1 MASYDWM
8 CFAGTE
14 IINASRL
21 SQMIAA
27 GHGPQGITCQTC
39 APCPDLD
46 RALGYDAAYNPA
58 DNPWFD
64 PADPDSLDFAG
75 LLVTSVTGLEPGP
88 ITRTVTQNASQGA
101 TLGQPVQAAPSI
113 VVTGLLMA
121 ATCCASDYGLR
132 WLRSVLQGACG
143 GGCSGDDLVFL
154 SCVPEFPDEDCGPVD
169 FPAALAPYYRTFK
182 NAACIAGPD
191 VSQIIPRGC
200 PGCYDCG
207 ITEVTFTLSAADPC
221 VYRDP
226 VRISTGSLDLQPTTG
241 TCVEWIDN
249 SLLDQDCSGD
259 DSCSTAMNCATDPNC
274 VDVSPP
280 SMPTLT
286 NPCVND
292 CLPAAQYGA
301 CIDIPAGTFPNTTQG
316 TLVLSIFTG
325 DLPMR
330 NIQIKVWQNPLN
342 LPADQLEDCAMCS
355 VLAISY
361 VAANSTLT
369 IDGGARTATIS
380 CVGGTSVR
388 ANPYIAS
395 GTGSA
400 NFAYPNFAG
409 CGEQFTVCI
418 TAAAPI
424 DNSGATFTVDAITKE
439 C

>member
-1 MASYDWM
+1 MANYDWM

-21 SQMIAA
+21 AQMIAA

-46 RALGYDAAYNPA
+46 RALGYNAPFNPA
-58 DNPWFD
+58 DSPWFD
-64 PADPDSLDFAG
+64 PAEPDSLDFAG

-88 ITRTVTQNASQGA
+88 VTRTVSQNGVQGA
-101 TLGQPVQAAPSI
+101 VLGQPVQAAPTI

-121 ATCCASDYGLR
+121 ATCCAGEYGLR

-182 NAACIAGPD
+182 NAAVISGPD
-191 VSQIIPRGC
+191 VSQVIPRGC

-207 ITEVTFTLSAADPC
+207 ITEVTFTFSAADPC
-221 VYRDP
+221 VYRDS
-226 VRISTGSLDLQPTTG
+226 VVLVDNDSFDLVTN
-241 TCVEWIDN
+241 CVTWIDGTVAGA
-249 SLLDQDCSGD
+249 DCSAGD
-259 DSCSTAMNCATDPNC
+259 DCSTAMNCATDPNC

-286 NPCVND
+286 NPCVPT
-292 CLPAAQYGA
+292 CVPLVQYQS
-301 CIDIPAGTFPNTTQG
+301 CFDIPAGTFPDTTQG
-316 TLVLSIFTG
+316 TLAIEIFTG
-325 DLPMR
+325 KLPMR
-330 NIQIKVWQNPLN
+330 NIEIKVWQNPLN
-342 LPADQLEDCAMCS
+342 LPPDQLEGCAVCS

-369 IDGGARTATIS
+369 IDGGAKTATIA
-380 CVGGTSVR
+380 CVGGTTVR

-400 NFAYPNFAG
+400 NFQYPNFAG
-409 CGEQFTVCI
+409 CGEEFTVCI

-424 DNSGATFTVDAITKE
+424 DNQGATLNVRAIVKE